1 MKALVQD
8 KYREWEQRFSS
19 LGVKCQELTSDSGP
33 INVQD
38 LQDTDIILTTPEKF
52 DVITRRHR
60 DRGGM
65 SLFGDI
71 ALLLIDEVHLLSET
85 RGAALEAVVS
95 RLKMLA
101 RFPEIKGCPLSAIRF
116 VAVSATVPNIEDL
129 AEWLR
134 VPKNG
139 IKRFGEEY
147 RPVKLATIV
156 LETSAS
162 PVW

>member
-1 MKALVQD
+1 ML
-8 KYREWEQRFSS
+8 FSIS
-19 LGVKCQELTSDSGP
+19 LFSVFPTQ
-33 INVQD
+33 
-38 LQDTDIILTTPEKF
+38 KF

-65 SLFGDI
+65 SFFGDI
-71 ALLLIDEVHLLSET
+71 ALLVIDEVHLLSET

-129 AEWLR
+129 
-134 VPKNG
+134 G
-139 IKRFGEEY
+139 DC
-147 RPVKLATIV
+147 
-156 LETSAS
+156 
-162 PVW
+162 